1 MKVQAERGSDMDVK
15 AVYEF
20 PVPIWLMCVSL
31 GRAYGTGYGPL
42 RFDVV
47 MPENVPPF
55 GGPPAVE
62 GAREAIARPKE
73 QVVWAQEYAAFIPDS
88 LQPATA
94 VHRVALTAIEGPS
107 YDDRSWLTLDNQLAQ
122 SIDRWFDNVRTW
134 AEIVTGQ
141 DLDPRHQVYD
151 AETIGAGLTFIEPPR
166 QDAQGLRLTTRHVSP
181 LREEEWATILD
192 LVREGTEPPLEEVLS
207 RDARAAQRR
216 GANRRAV
223 LDAATALEIGLGRH
237 IRSLVAE
244 LPERQQNQINER
256 TALGGYISI
265 AEHSHLELAV
275 DVERLREVNKLRN
288 DAAHRG
294 EAPDSWAAV
303 TAVQVMMDFLGAH
316 GRYRRTGTSELD
328 GGELV
333 LGQHE

>member
-1 MKVQAERGSDMDVK
+1 MDVT
-15 AVYEF
+15 AIYEF
-20 PVPIWLMCVSL
+20 PVPIWLTCTSL
-31 GRAYGTGYGPL
+31 GRAYKTGYGPL

-47 MPENVPPF
+47 MPEDAPPF
-55 GGPPAVE
+55 GGPPNVE
-62 GAREAIARPKE
+62 GAREAMAGSGE
-73 QVVWAQEYAAFIPDS
+73 QVVWAQEYGAYIPES

-94 VHRVALTAIEGPS
+94 VHHVALTAIEAPT
-107 YDDRSWLTLDNQLAQ
+107 YPDRSWLTPDNQL
-122 SIDRWFDNVRTW
+122 SRSVDTWFDGVRTW

-151 AETIGAGLTFIEPPR
+151 AEAIGAGLTFIEPPR

-181 LREEEWATILD
+181 LREKEWETILD

-223 LDAATALEIGLGRH
+223 LDAATALEIALGRH
-237 IRSLVAE
+237 VRNLSAK
-244 LPERQQNQINER
+244 LPEKQQKRIDDR
-256 TALGGYISI
+256 TALGDYISI

-275 DVERLREVNKLRN
+275 DVEKLREVNKLRN
-288 DAAHRG
+288 NAAHRG

-316 GRYRRTGTSELD
+316 GRYRRTGSSEPD

-333 LGQHE
+333 LG